1 MNIDDGYRLDRFP
14 YALTATATQNTFYFV
29 LSPAHAAARLPR
41 LPRRCRSPAY
51 ATLLARRRRRAAHPP
66 PHVAPPRRRRGLIA
80 TPSPA
85 HHRHEGIFLFFV
97 FSYSI

>member
-14 YALTATATQNTFYFV
+14 YALTATAAQNIFYFV

-51 ATLLARRRRRAAHPP
+51 ATLLARRRRVAHPP
-66 PHVAPPRRRRGLIA
+66 LHHGAVVA
-80 TPSPA
+80 S
-85 HHRHEGIFLFFV
+85 
-97 FSYSI
+97 